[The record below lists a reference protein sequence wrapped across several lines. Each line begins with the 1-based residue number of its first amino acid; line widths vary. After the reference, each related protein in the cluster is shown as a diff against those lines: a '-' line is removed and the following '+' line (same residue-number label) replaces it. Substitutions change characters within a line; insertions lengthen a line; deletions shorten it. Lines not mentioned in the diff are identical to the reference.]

1 MNAKYSQFFETQ
13 EKKGVDLWMWLTPLI
28 LATIVISSSFYNFLL
43 FHTLAEFFS
52 ITVAILMCVVAWHT
66 HPFTRNNFLMYLGCG
81 YFWIA
86 VLDMVHTLSYKG
98 MGIVISDGGANL
110 SSQLW
115 IGTRYLEAFL
125 LLTSPLFL
133 TRELNRKK
141 AFGGY
146 AVAAI
151 AVIVSVFSGY
161 FPHTF
166 IEGQGLTA
174 FKVNSEYVII
184 FLLLCSMAFLYQK
197 RQHLDK
203 NMMNIMF
210 LSIGLTVCAELAFT
224 FYISVYGISN
234 QAGHIFKLFSFWLI
248 FVAIVRTTLKEPF
261 AIMAQGAT
269 TYDAIPAATL
279 VVDEYNNIRQV
290 NEHACHLAGQDKTQ
304 LVGKNVHSVFHT
316 RRQGE
321 EQCKICQ
328 SARSGV
334 ALNMEE
340 IEFIESGQWYD
351 FTLSPISLEKGVL
364 GSVQVIRN
372 ITDRKQ
378 IEAELREHRFHLEE
392 LVDERTRELAIAR
405 DQALVATQSKSKFV
419 ANMSH
424 ELRTPLNSIIGFT
437 GLVKSGMAGPVN
449 EVQESQLNRVYSSA
463 QHLLGLINDILDL
476 SKVEAGKMP
485 VILKPFS
492 VRELFDDLRKQNELL
507 FQEKGVE
514 LFIQKPD
521 SDVLINSDRTKI
533 YQVLLNLLSNALKF
547 TDKGQVKLDC
557 QVIDN
562 NIKLSVSDT
571 GIGISNHNLSK
582 IFDAFHQGSN
592 AGHTPIGGTGLGLA
606 ISRNFIELL
615 GGSIQVTSETGEGS
629 TFEATLF
636 DCVVQKQT
644 DIECSSEP
652 VM

>member
-1 MNAKYSQFFETQ
+1 MKTKYSQFFDVQ
-13 EKKGVDLWMWLTPLI
+13 EKRGIDSWMWLTPII
-28 LATIVISSSFYNFLL
+28 LATIVISSSFHSFLL

-81 YFWIA
+81 YFWVA
-86 VLDMVHTLSYKG
+86 VLDMVHTISYKG
-98 MGIVISDGGANL
+98 MGIIISDSGANL

-133 TRELNRKK
+133 TRALNRNK
-141 AFGGY
+141 AFTGY
-146 AVAAI
+146 TIAAI
-151 AVIVSVFSGY
+151 AIIASVFSGN

-174 FKVNSEYVII
+174 FKINSEYAII
-184 FLLLCSMAFLYQK
+184 CLLLGSMALLYQK
-197 RQHLDK
+197 RQHLEK
-203 NMMNIMF
+203 NMMKVMF
-210 LSIGLTVCAELAFT
+210 FSIGLTICAELAFT

-248 FVAIVRTTLKEPF
+248 FVAIIRTTLKEPF

-290 NEHACHLAGQDKTQ
+290 NQHACRLAGMEKTQ
-304 LVGKNVHSVFHT
+304 LVGQNVHKVFHSKH
-316 RRQGE
+316 E
-321 EQCKICQ
+321 NEYQCKICQ
-328 SARSGV
+328 SARSGE

-340 IEFIESGQWYD
+340 LEFVDRGKWYD
-351 FTLSPISLEKGVL
+351 FTLSPITLEKGIL
-364 GSVQVIRN
+364 GTVQVIRN

-378 IEAELREHRFHLEE
+378 IEEELREHRFHLEE
-392 LVDERTRELAIAR
+392 LVDKRTRELAIAR

-449 EVQESQLNRVYSSA
+449 EVQESQLNRVFSSA
-463 QHLLGLINDILDL
+463 KHLLGLINDILDL

-485 VILKPFS
+485 VILSSFS
-492 VRELFDDLRKQNELL
+492 IRELFEELRKQNELQ
-507 FQEKGVE
+507 FQEKGIE
-514 LFIQKPD
+514 LRIPEPEGD
-521 SDVLINSDRTKI
+521 ILINSDRTKI

-547 TDKGQVKLDC
+547 TEKGYVEIEYLILND
-557 QVIDN
+557 D
-562 NIKLSVSDT
+562 IKFSITDT
-571 GIGISNHNLSK
+571 GIGISNNNLNK
-582 IFDAFHQGSN
+582 VFDAFHQGSKQ
-592 AGHTPIGGTGLGLA
+592 GHTPIGGTGLGLA
-606 ISRNFIELL
+606 ISRNFVELL
-615 GGSIQVTSETGEGS
+615 GGSIDVKSESDIGS
-629 TFEATLF
+629 TFEVTLNA
-636 DCVVQKQT
+636 CVVQNQAEN
-644 DIECSSEP
+644 DHCSEP
-652 VM
+652 TT